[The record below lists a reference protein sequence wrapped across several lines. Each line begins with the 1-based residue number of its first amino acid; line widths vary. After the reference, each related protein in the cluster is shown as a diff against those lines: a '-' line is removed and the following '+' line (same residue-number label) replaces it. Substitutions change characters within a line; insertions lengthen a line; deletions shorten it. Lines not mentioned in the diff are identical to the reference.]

1 MKLIRNEALKKD
13 YKRRLKMLP
22 LIILLVAAAFY
33 FYKDE
38 IHTLLILDAIT
49 ILVLYIYE
57 QFNYY

>member
-22 LIILLVAAAFY
+22 LNILLVAAAFY
-33 FYKDE
+33 FYKEE

-57 QFNYY
+57 QFKYY

>member
-33 FYKDE
+33 FYKEE
-38 IHTLLILDAIT
+38 IHTLLILDVIT

-57 QFNYY
+57 QFKYY